1 MVIWFYFYGSTLGD
15 KLTLRE
21 RSNCRFA
28 GLLFSLISGSGRTR
42 LQISGNVPASY
53 RQVSMPLHTVGGLL
67 RYRKRKPLKASP
79 RPSRRPPPCFCT
91 LHALARCFPPFLAF
105 LSTCL
110 HVYTFTCLHVYMFTN
125 QGNKRLIY
133 QQKQTYRE
141 TNKDKQGPEQ

>member
-1 MVIWFYFYGSTLGD
+1 MLYQAKIQAKRALSCRLQHVRRTVHGSG
-15 KLTLRE
+15 
-21 RSNCRFA
+21 A
-28 GLLFSLISGSGRTR
+28 GEDQEGSGRNC

-110 HVYTFTCLHVYMFTN
+110 RVYMSTRLHVYMFTCLHVY
-125 QGNKRLIY
+125 KSR
-133 QQKQTYRE
+133 
-141 TNKDKQGPEQ
+141 